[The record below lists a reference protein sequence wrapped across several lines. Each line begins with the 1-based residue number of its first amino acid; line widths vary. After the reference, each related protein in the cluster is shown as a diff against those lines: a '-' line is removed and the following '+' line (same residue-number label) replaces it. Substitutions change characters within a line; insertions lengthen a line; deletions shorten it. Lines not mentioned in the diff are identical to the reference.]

1 MGHTVITFL
10 GIYPKKT
17 DYYYQGKIY
26 TGQVFAEAL
35 LQFLEFDRMV
45 VLTTEEAESVFLQTL
60 SERNDPRIQKISIP
74 EGKNEAEIW
83 NIFEKVIQAIPE
95 NETVTFD
102 ITHGLRSIPFLVF
115 LFAAYLKSAKGV
127 SIRSI
132 FYGAQELSRKN
143 NNIAPVLDL
152 SSFAD
157 MLDWINAADQFIQ
170 TGNAIG
176 LANLLEK
183 REKKAA
189 DALRKVSQAAL
200 LAQPFSL
207 SNEAQKLQKELT
219 RAANSFPHTSQP
231 FTLLTDNIVRTFTP
245 FILPEGISKE
255 SPVPSESGKEL
266 LSREWNLIEWYYHH
280 GHWMQA
286 LTLAREFII
295 DLIVWETGDT
305 IDLKPENRSTVEKG
319 ITGVFRIGKKFRDD
333 NGEVRLFTENDLN
346 VFGAKFY
353 TSHPQAMEIATL
365 FDSVS
370 FLRNQLD
377 HAEHKKDTL
386 RFSKLLQKIPQDL
399 EKVRRL
405 YEEKLIIPFETGNT
419 P

>member
-10 GIYPKKT
+10 GITPKET
-17 DYYYQGKIY
+17 DYCYQGKIY
-26 TGQVFAEAL
+26 TGRVFAEAL

-74 EGKNEAEIW
+74 TGKDEKEIW
-83 NIFEKVIQAIPE
+83 GIFEKVIQAIPE
-95 NETVTFD
+95 DETVTFD

-132 FYGAQELSRKN
+132 FYGALELKEN
-143 NNIAPVLDL
+143 KIAPVLDL

-183 REKKAA
+183 REKNAA

-255 SPVPSESGKEL
+255 IPVPSESGKEL
-266 LSREWNLIEWYYHH
+266 LSREWNLIEWYYQH

-295 DLIVWETGDT
+295 DLIVWKTGDT
-305 IDLKPENRSTVEKG
+305 IDLKPEKRSAVERG
-319 ITGVFRIGKKFRDD
+319 ITGVFRIGKEFRDE

-346 VFGAKFY
+346 IFGAKFY
-353 TSHPQAMEIATL
+353 NTHPQAMEIATL
-365 FDSVS
+365 FDTVS
-370 FLRNQLD
+370 SLRNQLN
-377 HAEHKKDTL
+377 HAEHKKDTHK
-386 RFSKLLQKIPQDL
+386 FSKLVQKIPQEF
-399 EKVRRL
+399 EKVRKL
-405 YEEKLIIPFETGNT
+405 YEESLIIPFETGNT